1 MDQTTEYTCFS
12 VDLHEQAF
20 ILPICFSASV
30 GAESFFMLKVP
41 LMTPDLF
48 ADQPVEMTTE
58 ILSEGAL
65 LLRQFASVQEQDLL
79 SEIRKV
85 TAVAP
90 LRRMKTPGG
99 HSMSVAMSCC
109 GSWGW
114 VTDARGY
121 RYQAE
126 DPCSGDPWP
135 AMPSVF
141 AGLARSAALA
151 AGYSNFTPD
160 ACLINRYEPGA
171 KMGLHQDK
179 NERDLSQPI
188 VSVSLGLPQVF
199 QFGGLTRS
207 ERPLN
212 IPVGHGDVAVWG
224 GPSRLRYHGV
234 LTLKAGTHPVTGP
247 CRYNLTFRCAR

>member
-1 MDQTTEYTCFS
+1 MDQTTEYTCFLA
-12 VDLHEQAF
+12 DLHEQAF
-20 ILPICFSASV
+20 IQAICFSVSLGV
-30 GAESFFMLKVP
+30 GRFFVLKVRT
-41 LMTPDLF
+41 MTSDLF
-48 ADQPVEMTTE
+48 ADQPVEITTE
-58 ILSEGAL
+58 TLSEGAL
-65 LLRQFASVQEQDLL
+65 VLRHFASAVGEDLLR
-79 SEIRKV
+79 EIGQV
-85 TAVAP
+85 MAAAP
-90 LRRMKTPGG
+90 MRHMKTPGG

-114 VTDARGY
+114 VTDGRGY
-121 RYQAE
+121 RYQAY
-126 DPCSGDPWP
+126 DPCSGDLWP

-151 AGYSNFTPD
+151 AEYPDFTPD

-212 IPVGHGDVAVWG
+212 IPLGHGDVVVWG

>member
-1 MDQTTEYTCFS
+1 
-12 VDLHEQAF
+12 
-20 ILPICFSASV
+20 
-30 GAESFFMLKVP
+30 MLKVP

-48 ADQPVEMTTE
+48 ADLPIEMTTE
-58 ILSEGAL
+58 TLSEGAVV
-65 LLRQFASVQEQDLL
+65 LRQFAFPQGRDLL
-79 SEIRKV
+79 GEIRRI
-85 TAVAP
+85 TATAH

-126 DPCSGDPWP
+126 DPCSGALWP

-141 AGLARSAALA
+141 SALAKSAALT
-151 AGYSNFTPD
+151 AGYPDFTPD
-160 ACLINRYEPGA
+160 ACLINCYEPGA

-212 IPVGHGDVAVWG
+212 IPLGHGDVVVWG

-234 LTLKAGTHPVTGP
+234 LTLKAGTHPLTGA